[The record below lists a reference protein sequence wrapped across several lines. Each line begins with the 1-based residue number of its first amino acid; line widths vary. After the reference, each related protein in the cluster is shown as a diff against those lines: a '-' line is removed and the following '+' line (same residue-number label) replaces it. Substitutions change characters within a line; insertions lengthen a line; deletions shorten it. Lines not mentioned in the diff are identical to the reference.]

1 MFTTTFIYKFFGQ
14 IACVGRLFCLAAKA
28 ARLQL
33 IFVSSDMSDSLS
45 SLTAVVVD
53 LNPLAWGLR
62 TVIESNNAQQQD
74 KSNARAETIVQGL
87 DAILTFIN
95 SFLLM
100 THGNQVAVIGV
111 HPFGSGTF

>member
-1 MFTTTFIYKFFGQ
+1 
-14 IACVGRLFCLAAKA
+14 
-28 ARLQL
+28 
-33 IFVSSDMSDSLS
+33 MSDSCS

-62 TVIESNNAQQQD
+62 TVIESNHAQQQE
-74 KSNARAETIVQGL
+74 KTNARAETIVQGL

-111 HPFGSGTF
+111 HPFGSGKNVGTGPFRIYLLKHGIMRRYLTRGSV

>member
-1 MFTTTFIYKFFGQ
+1 
-14 IACVGRLFCLAAKA
+14 
-28 ARLQL
+28 
-33 IFVSSDMSDSLS
+33 MSDSLS

-111 HPFGSGTF
+111 HPFGSGTFKSKLIKVHFVSYLQVFETPIF

>member
-1 MFTTTFIYKFFGQ
+1 
-14 IACVGRLFCLAAKA
+14 
-28 ARLQL
+28 
-33 IFVSSDMSDSLS
+33 MSDSLS

-74 KSNARAETIVQGL
+74 KSNARAETIVQGM

-111 HPFGSGTF
+111 HPFGSGTFKIKIN